1 MFLHVSIKNII
12 LYIDLLFYVYFIVPR
27 IRRYIIIIVL
37 FDGIFVRVFHLQYYY
52 TLLSFWMYFHDVQN
66 IK

>member
-1 MFLHVSIKNII
+1 MYVVFCGALMFLHVSIKNII

-52 TLLSFWMYFHDVQN
+52 TLLSF
-66 IK
+66 